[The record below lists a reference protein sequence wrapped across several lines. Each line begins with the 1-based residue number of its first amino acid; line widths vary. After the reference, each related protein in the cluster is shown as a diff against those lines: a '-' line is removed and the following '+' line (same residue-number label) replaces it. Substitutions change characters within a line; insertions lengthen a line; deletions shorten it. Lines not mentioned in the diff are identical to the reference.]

1 MLQFVNTVT
10 LLEANGRIWTERPPP
25 GAQGLVTCFQTPSSS
40 TSASVRAL
48 EFSICVLDSTAQHLA
63 AVDSKGAVYVF
74 NFRQNR
80 YARLD
85 RVGYPGTA
93 AVFATDNLRQLFVAF
108 AVRLSNATSSRN
120 PQNLLSSELVT

>member
-1 MLQFVNTVT
+1 MSIPNVNSVT
-10 LLEANGRIWTERPPP
+10 LLEANGRIWTERPRP
-25 GAQGLVTCFQTPSSS
+25 GIQGLVTCFQTPSSS

-48 EFSICVLDSTAQHLA
+48 EFSFCALDTSANHLA

-74 NFRQNR
+74 NIKQNR

-85 RVGYPGTA
+85 RVGHPGTA

-108 AVRLSNATSSRN
+108 AVRVWL
-120 PQNLLSSELVT
+120 